1 MTMLGRYRIDDRIGE
16 GAMAEV
22 FRAYDTGIDRVV
34 AIKALK
40 AEYRSDPDLS
50 RRFVRE
56 ATAAGTLNHPHIATI
71 HDVGEADGTAYIA
84 MEMVAGQP
92 LDEVLQTNGRMG
104 YERVLALGIQMADA
118 LAYAHTRGI
127 VHRDVKPSN
136 ILISADGQTAKLLDF
151 GVARIGEADPVS
163 GDAQLLGTQTSL
175 MIGTP
180 RYMSPEQ
187 ALGLAVDH
195 RSDLFSLGAVLYEIL
210 TGKPAFSGGTLAT
223 LMLQIAQAEPEPIAH
238 LAPDCPKG
246 LRFIIDKLLSK
257 KPEKRFVDGD
267 QLLAALRREW
277 EACRHEERPRRRGL
291 ALRFKLP
298 LMLAGATALALA
310 ASVVTVLDRQE
321 RVLEHMAVVS
331 GSSITAFVT
340 GNAAVLAA
348 DNASLP
354 IDQQDWAPLQAF
366 IETAG
371 RDGSIARLVIVD
383 GSGMVRAASDRQLVG
398 RLYVA
403 PRGET
408 PVSTASHDVVTNVA
422 DPNGL
427 TGFRFVSPIR
437 YAGADFGK
445 VDLVLRRS
453 SLDAAIETSRNLLIA
468 LSAFVMLVVL
478 LIGWLSADLI
488 ERPLRRLQQA
498 LEDAAEGNFS
508 FRISHRRRD
517 EFGATFDAFNHAAAA
532 LEPRLAAAPA
542 EEEPSLTST
551 IVAPRQAA

>member
-22 FRAYDTGIDRVV
+22 FRAYDTRIDRVV

-40 AEYRSDPDLS
+40 AEYRSNPDLS

-56 ATAAGTLNHPHIATI
+56 ATAAGTLNHAHIATI

-84 MEMVAGQP
+84 MELIAGQP
-92 LDEVLQTNGRMG
+92 LDEVLQTHGRMG

-118 LAYAHTRGI
+118 LAYAHVRGI

-151 GVARIGEADPVS
+151 GVARIGEADAAS
-163 GDAQLLGTQTSL
+163 GEANLLRTHTGQ

-195 RSDLFSLGAVLYEIL
+195 RTDLFSLGTVLYEIL
-210 TGKPAFSGGTLAT
+210 TGKPAFSGSTLAT

-257 KPEKRFVDGD
+257 KPEKRFVDGE
-267 QLLAALRREW
+267 QLAAALRREW

-298 LMLAGATALALA
+298 LVLAGATALALA
-310 ASVVTVLDRQE
+310 ASVAAVLDRQE

-354 IDQQDWAPLQAF
+354 PDQQDWAPLQAF

-371 RDGSIARLVIVD
+371 RDSSVARLVIVD
-383 GSGMVRAASDRQLVG
+383 GTGIVRAASDRRLVG
-398 RLYVA
+398 SLYVS

-408 PVSTASHDVVTNVA
+408 AVATASHDVVTDVS
-422 DPNGL
+422 DRS
-427 TGFRFVSPIR
+427 GFRFVSPIR
-437 YAGADFGK
+437 YAGAEFGK

-453 SLDAAIETSRNLLIA
+453 SLDAAVDTSRNLLIA
-468 LSAFVMLVVL
+468 LSAFVMAVVL
-478 LIGWLSADLI
+478 VIGWLSADLI

-498 LEDAAEGNFS
+498 LEDAAEGNFA

-532 LEPRLAAAPA
+532 LEPRLAGAPA
-542 EEEPSLTST
+542 VEEPSLTST

>member
-40 AEYRSDPDLS
+40 AEYRSNPDLS

-56 ATAAGTLNHPHIATI
+56 ATAAGTLNHAHIATI

-84 MEMVAGQP
+84 MELIAGQP
-92 LDEVLQTNGRMG
+92 LDEVLQTHGRMG

-118 LAYAHTRGI
+118 LAYAHVRGI

-151 GVARIGEADPVS
+151 GVARIGEADAAS
-163 GDAQLLGTQTSL
+163 GEANLLRTHTGQ

-195 RSDLFSLGAVLYEIL
+195 RTDLFSLGTVLYEIL
-210 TGKPAFSGGTLAT
+210 TGKPAFSGSTLAT

-257 KPEKRFVDGD
+257 KPEKRFVDGE
-267 QLLAALRREW
+267 QLAAALRREW

-298 LMLAGATALALA
+298 LVLAGATALALA
-310 ASVVTVLDRQE
+310 ASVAAVLDRQE

-354 IDQQDWAPLQAF
+354 PDQQDWAPLQAF

-371 RDGSIARLVIVD
+371 RDSSVARLVIVD
-383 GSGMVRAASDRQLVG
+383 GTGIVRAASDRRLVG
-398 RLYVA
+398 SLYVS

-408 PVSTASHDVVTNVA
+408 AVATASHDVVTDVS
-422 DPNGL
+422 DRS
-427 TGFRFVSPIR
+427 GFRFVSPIR
-437 YAGADFGK
+437 YAGAEFGK

-453 SLDAAIETSRNLLIA
+453 SLDAAVDTSRNLLIA
-468 LSAFVMLVVL
+468 LSAFVMAVVL
-478 LIGWLSADLI
+478 VIGWLSADLI

-498 LEDAAEGNFS
+498 LEDAAEGNFA

-532 LEPRLAAAPA
+532 LEPRLAGAPA
-542 EEEPSLTST
+542 VEEPSLTST